1 MNFKTFTVAIIIAAN
16 FAFAASAV
24 ASDRI
29 IVNTPHNA
37 SLHYAGVIESVT
49 EIAPG
54 MYSVAFIATSSTPTV
69 YPEAVY
75 PPAIGAFSYEVN
87 LSQSQ
92 GHPLGNCTGN
102 VPIFTSSEFVL
113 TLTCDVLSSSSR
125 NAK

>member
-1 MNFKTFTVAIIIAAN
+1 MSVKILAIAASL
-16 FAFAASAV
+16 AFATSAV
-24 ASDRI
+24 AADRI

-75 PPAIGAFSYEVN
+75 PPAIGAFSYEVA
-87 LSQSQ
+87 LTASP

-102 VPIFTSSEFVL
+102 VPIFTSSDFVL
-113 TLTCDVLSSSSR
+113 TLTCDVLSPSSR
-125 NAK
+125 SAK